1 MPSNWTNK
9 YFKFI
14 SALQQL
20 VVKRKYPLD
29 TVLFRDC
36 SFLGPPSDIDCKC
49 KCDLELQQLVKT
61 IVIDES
67 CMFRDIVSCQMFH
80 YYILSLF
87 YPANYHV
94 LIIEVQQQEPHLRPE
109 ACIHTSI
116 DMLIKCFVSNRSIER
131 EASFYNVKC
140 YGMLEHLTVCSNSKL
155 NHNTEKQAVVAGLD
169 EKLAL
174 LCTKLSKLSSLCLL
188 YDIKEDL
195 QGTMFDKVKN
205 ILQLRNGHLN
215 LIPVKDMNFTS
226 DMHNSVMAEYRS
238 QT

>member
-1 MPSNWTNK
+1 
-9 YFKFI
+9 
-14 SALQQL
+14 
-20 VVKRKYPLD
+20 
-29 TVLFRDC
+29 
-36 SFLGPPSDIDCKC
+36 
-49 KCDLELQQLVKT
+49 
-61 IVIDES
+61 
-67 CMFRDIVSCQMFH
+67 MFRDIVSCQMFH
-80 YYILSLF
+80 YYVLSLF

-195 QGTMFDKVKN
+195 QGTVFDKVKN

-215 LIPVKDMNFTS
+215 LIPLKDMNFTS